1 MQQSSTTPRHVS
13 ALTWKNKPFQTVL
26 YIQRGDDKYQ
36 LAGGRAFDRFPT
48 HRPTI
53 AAAAAMGHQSQGW
66 WYARERERERE
77 YNSFNIPILIPK
89 TVSFPSFLPF
99 SEAHRRRSNYR
110 KLLIIHAPLISFL
123 LKIHASPL
131 RTSLLLLYY
140 ENKNEANIDRS
151 FIHVQSS
158 LEMDN
163 NRIL

>member
-1 MQQSSTTPRHVS
+1 MTSTNSRAGERLIDFQPTDQQLLLLLQWGIS
-13 ALTWKNKPFQTVL
+13 LK
-26 YIQRGDDKYQ
+26 GDD
-36 LAGGRAFDRFPT
+36 T
-48 HRPTI
+48 
-53 AAAAAMGHQSQGW
+53 
-66 WYARERERERE
+66 RERERERE
-77 YNSFNIPILIPK
+77 YNSFNITILIPK

-99 SEAHRRRSNYR
+99 SEAHRRRSNYS

-123 LKIHASPL
+123 LKIQASPL